1 MTVRK
6 IVAIVLI
13 FVVTSIAW
21 MILGASNSSRTNTS
35 FSSLK
40 SQVANLYG
48 NRLNIAAPR
57 CYTKTT
63 KHREE
68 TVNNTKRMV
77 EYYEYQ
83 DHELIKSDLKIN
95 VYLDQRKKGNLWFP
109 TFKASFEGKY
119 TFLVDSS
126 SKNNIY
132 LYSTLNSSDSI
143 YNNLYLNIN
152 NKDVVNVLP
161 LINKVDF
168 PVVPDKDNIVQFTVS
183 YDATGME
190 EIRYLITSDRDA
202 IAQINDFNLVISTD
216 FELYDFPSNMMSPTQ
231 KNATEKGYDLIW
243 DLNKT
248 ITGKNIGLIIPNKLN
263 PGEIITRV
271 SFFAPVSLLF
281 FFVVLLMFSVV
292 LKINLHPMHFF
303 FLAAT
308 FFSFHLMFSYF
319 SDELNIYL
327 SFAIS
332 AVVSLILTVTY
343 MRLISPKKMAFAYSP
358 IIQFIYL
365 IVFSFSFFFDGIT
378 GIIVT
383 ICAVITLFI
392 LMQVTGRINWD
403 EEFKGKFKG

>member
-1 MTVRK
+1 MSVKK
-6 IVAIVLI
+6 IIAIILI
-13 FVVTSIAW
+13 FVITSIAW
-21 MILGASNSSRTNTS
+21 MILGGSNSSRTGRS

-40 SQVANLYG
+40 FQVANLYG
-48 NRLNIAAPR
+48 QRLNIEAPT
-57 CYTKTT
+57 CYTKIT

-68 TVNNTKRMV
+68 TTNNVRRMV

-83 DHELIKSDLKIN
+83 HHELIKSDILIN

-109 TFKASFEGKY
+109 TFKARFEGKY
-119 TFLVDSS
+119 TFLVDAPN
-126 SKNNIY
+126 KNNIF

-152 NKDVVNVLP
+152 NRDIDNVLP
-161 LINKVDF
+161 LINRQEI
-168 PVVPDKDNIVQFTVS
+168 PVVPLNDNTIQLTVS

-190 EIRYLITSDRDA
+190 DIHYFITPDRNT

-216 FELYDFPSNMMSPTQ
+216 FDAYDFPNNMMSPTY
-231 KNATEKGYDLIW
+231 KNKTDNGYDLVW
-243 DLNKT
+243 ELNKT

-271 SFFAPVSLLF
+271 SFFAPISLLF

-292 LKINLHPMHFF
+292 SKISLHPMHFF

-319 SDELNIYL
+319 SDQLNIYL
-327 SFAIS
+327 SFAVS
-332 AVVSLILTVTY
+332 AIVSLILTVTY
-343 MRLISPKKMAFAYSP
+343 MRLISPKKMAFVYSP

-392 LMQVTGRINWD
+392 LMQATGKINWD
-403 EEFKGKFKG
+403 SEFKRQI

>member
-1 MTVRK
+1 MSAKK
-6 IVAIVLI
+6 IVIIVLI
-13 FVVTSIAW
+13 FVITSIAW
-21 MILGASNSSRTNTS
+21 MILGASNSSRTSSS

-48 NRLNIAAPR
+48 NRLNIASPK
-57 CYTKTT
+57 CYTKITQY
-63 KHREE
+63 REE
-68 TVNNTKRMV
+68 TKDNVKRMV

-83 DHELIKSDLKIN
+83 YHELVKSDVVIN

-109 TFKASFEGKY
+109 TFKAHFEGKY
-119 TFLVDSS
+119 TFLVDAPN
-126 SKNNIY
+126 KNNIY

-152 NKDVVNVLP
+152 NKDVANVLP
-161 LINKVDF
+161 LINKVEF
-168 PVVPDKDNIVQFTVS
+168 PVVPNNDNIVQLNIS

-190 EIRYLITSDRDA
+190 DLYYLITPERDA
-202 IAQINDFNLVISTD
+202 IAQINDFNLVMSTD
-216 FELYDFPSNMMSPTQ
+216 FALYDFPSNMMSPTQ
-231 KNATEKGYDLIW
+231 KNKTEKGYELIW

-263 PGEIITRV
+263 PGGIITRV
-271 SFFAPVSLLF
+271 SFFAPVPLLF

-292 LKINLHPMHFF
+292 LKMNLHPMHFF

-319 SDELNIYL
+319 SDQLNIYL

-332 AVVSLILTVTY
+332 AIVSLILTVTY
-343 MRLISPKKMAFAYSP
+343 MRLISPKKMAFIYAP
-358 IIQFIYL
+358 VIQFIYL

-383 ICAVITLFI
+383 ICAVVTLFI
-392 LMQVTGRINWD
+392 LMQATGRINWD
-403 EEFKGKFKG
+403 NEFKKQI